1 MYVYSGRLENKNLYR
16 MIIISISRRISNRKV
31 HHFFCKY
38 WKITIFVHT
47 FISCLTVSEFVHLEI
62 VFAVEAETINTEV
75 EFVHPVSPGGSVKFV
90 ASGVNFSIF
99 TNFLCFFLLK
109 LMKLGEIDGVKF
121 LT

>member
-62 VFAVEAETINTEV
+62 VFAVEAETFNT
-75 EFVHPVSPGGSVKFV
+75 FLFCSFPQNPVTST
-90 ASGVNFSIF
+90 ALN
-99 TNFLCFFLLK
+99 NML
-109 LMKLGEIDGVKF
+109 
-121 LT
+121 